1 MCYDIAWWTSKTERM
16 VGHDTWERKNCAASI
31 AETKLSAFSTIGK
44 QSFCFQQTR
53 AITTPLGLSTFH
65 LGLLFSTTCDLLS
78 LWKGEGTFP
87 AFNTAAFV
95 NWSHYSHYCTFSE
108 QFLPL
113 PLWLQAL
120 ILIQFFWDNTA
131 TIFPLPSLTPSTCK
145 GHGLQIS
152 SVNFLSLVSQ
162 LLAACWLPTYL
173 QLSNLV
179 EK

>member
-1 MCYDIAWWTSKTERM
+1 MKISRDQEDRRTRGSVRIAPPWRRNK
-16 VGHDTWERKNCAASI
+16 AFSI
-31 AETKLSAFSTIGK
+31 FNNRETKLLFSTDKGHYNPAW
-44 QSFCFQQTR
+44 S
-53 AITTPLGLSTFH
+53 LNVH
-65 LGLLFSTTCDLLS
+65 LGLLFSTTCDLLP
-78 LWKGEGTFP
+78 LWKGEGTFS

-95 NWSHYSHYCTFSE
+95 SWSHYSHYCTFSE
-108 QFLPL
+108 QFLLL

-120 ILIQFFWDNTA
+120 ALTRFFWDNTA

-162 LLAACWLPTYL
+162 LLEACWLPTYL
-173 QLSNLV
+173 QLSNLL